1 MRTITLEEH
10 FVSDAFIELA
20 GIDLGPKMAVDMTA
34 EAVTNLD
41 HRRLLDMD
49 AAGIDV
55 PVLSHVLPTFAAIT
69 VENQKKIA
77 TRAND
82 QVAQTISAH
91 PDRFA
96 AFAALP
102 LRDPTGAVAELDRA
116 VGELGCKGALI
127 NGREG
132 GRFLDDPALFEV
144 LQRAAALQVP
154 LYLHPG
160 LPSEAIRREYYSGYQ
175 PTSPTRLA
183 PRPGAGTPKP
193 DCTCYA

>member
-91 PDRFA
+91 PDPFA

-102 LRDPTGAVAELDRA
+102 LGDPTGAVAELDRA
-116 VGELGCKGALI
+116 VGELGCKGASY
-127 NGREG
+127 
-132 GRFLDDPALFEV
+132 
-144 LQRAAALQVP
+144 QRP
-154 LYLHPG
+154 
-160 LPSEAIRREYYSGYQ
+160 
-175 PTSPTRLA
+175 
-183 PRPGAGTPKP
+183 
-193 DCTCYA
+193 